1 MGFASAAGNDA
12 PDPAGNRND
21 TVAGTNIFGIH
32 AQILN
37 LRASRAELLAKNMA
51 NADTPNYKARDL
63 DFASAFNA
71 AKSAQAVR
79 VTRTHGQHLQPAGG
93 AAIQGAELKYR
104 VPAQPSL
111 DGNTVDVQMEKSEFA
126 DNSVRYLASLQF
138 LNKRIS
144 GLIRA
149 LREE

>member
-1 MGFASAAGNDA
+1 MTGA
-12 PDPAGNRND
+12 
-21 TVAGTNIFGIH
+21 NIFGVH

-37 LRASRAELLAKNMA
+37 LRAQRAELLAKNMA
-51 NADTPNYKARDL
+51 NADTPNYKARDM
-63 DFASAFNA
+63 DFASVFNA
-71 AKSAQAVR
+71 AKNAQAVR
-79 VTRTHGQHLQPAGG
+79 VTRTSDRHISPTNELGTLGVD
-93 AAIQGAELKYR
+93 LKYR
-104 VPAQPSL
+104 VPGQSSL